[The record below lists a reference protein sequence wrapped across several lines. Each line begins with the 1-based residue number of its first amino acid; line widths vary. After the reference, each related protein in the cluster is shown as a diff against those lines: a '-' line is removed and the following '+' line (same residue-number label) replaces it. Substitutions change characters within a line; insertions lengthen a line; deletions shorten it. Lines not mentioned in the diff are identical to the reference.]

1 MGQIIIDIP
10 VKRNFHYEIE
20 NTEKYRK
27 LLKILD
33 DLFQDENSSVTDEDL
48 DDILYAETAAR
59 DGDFIGLEDAKKS
72 SLQ

>member
-10 VKRNFHYEIE
+10 VEQNFHYEIE
-20 NTEKYRK
+20 NAEEYRK

-33 DLFQDENSSVTDEDL
+33 GLSQDEKSLTDEDM
-48 DDILYAETAAR
+48 DDILYAENAIR
-59 DGDFIGLEDAKKS
+59 DGDFIGWEDAKS

>member
-10 VKRNFHYEIE
+10 VEQNFHYEIE
-20 NTEKYRK
+20 NAEEYRK

-33 DLFQDENSSVTDEDL
+33 DLSQDKNSSLTDEDL
-48 DDILYAETAAR
+48 DDILYAENAVR
-59 DGDFIGLEDAKKS
+59 DGDFIGWEDAKS

>member
-10 VKRNFHYEIE
+10 VQQNFHYEIE
-20 NTEKYRK
+20 NAEEYRK

-33 DLFQDENSSVTDEDL
+33 GLSQDEKSLTDEDL
-48 DDILYAETAAR
+48 DDILYAENAVR
-59 DGDFIGLEDAKKS
+59 DGDFIGWEDAKS

>member
-10 VKRNFHYEIE
+10 AERDFHYEIE
-20 NTEKYRK
+20 NAEEYRK

-33 DLFQDENSSVTDEDL
+33 DLSQTENSILSDEDL

-59 DGDFIGLEDAKKS
+59 NGDFVGWEDAKS